1 MYYYRMIFQED
12 REGYATEMEVFR
24 SQNYSVVIEI
34 RLADEEYDP
43 MYSQSIELNA
53 LDIRALADELN
64 RLANEIERDSNVP
77 EGNISKLEQSDT
89 LKAGPV
95 IPEGNNG
102 KKSLADLGIT
112 KKEAKAKK
120 PVALIT
126 EGKQK
131 KKTGGEVHARYTKVN
146 GQMELMQ

>member
-64 RLANEIERDSNVP
+64 RLANEIE
-77 EGNISKLEQSDT
+77 KQ
-89 LKAGPV
+89 
-95 IPEGNNG
+95 
-102 KKSLADLGIT
+102 
-112 KKEAKAKK
+112 AKK